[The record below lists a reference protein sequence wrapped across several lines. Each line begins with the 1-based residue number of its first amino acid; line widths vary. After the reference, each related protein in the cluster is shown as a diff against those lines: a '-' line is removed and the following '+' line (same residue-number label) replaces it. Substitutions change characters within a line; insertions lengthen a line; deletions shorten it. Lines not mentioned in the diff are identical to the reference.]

1 MPALGNQCQNSIV
14 RHSVGIGEL
23 GNWLLGEKKNPYIW
37 CQGILSKNG
46 SLSLTFVRYTGWNIV
61 NLE

>member
-1 MPALGNQCQNSIV
+1 MPALGCQCQSSIV

-23 GNWLLGEKKNPYIW
+23 GNWLLGEKKNPHIW

-46 SLSLTFVRYTGWNIV
+46 SLSLIH
-61 NLE
+61 L